1 MPKTESLLVLIYLFT
16 IGVCASA
23 EFDQNSIDKD
33 IGLPITAKVGRTA
46 FSSVTMKQIERWDG
60 EWRLEVKEVKGWR
73 CTTVTD
79 CLYAYAK
86 ARQPDAAIGVLWY
99 WINGDSKKGHALCIF
114 RDGKDIR
121 FYCPS
126 TRKEVVLTADE
137 IRSTYFL
144 MF

>member
-33 IGLPITAKVGRTA
+33 IGLPITAKVGR
-46 FSSVTMKQIERWDG
+46 
-60 EWRLEVKEVKGWR
+60 
-73 CTTVTD
+73 TD